1 MLANSTQDIN
11 PVTLAQL
18 LLARGEL
25 VAIPTETVY
34 GLAAN
39 ALNAQAVAKIFE
51 VKNRPTFDPL
61 IVHTYS
67 IGQLE
72 KYAHSIPVDAYH
84 LAEAFMPG
92 ALTLLLPKQPN
103 IPDIVTAGLPT
114 VGLRIPK
121 HSLALELLH
130 GLDFP
135 LAAPSAN
142 PFGYISPTTAQHVQ
156 TQLGSAISMV
166 LEGGACSIG
175 VESTI
180 IGFPAGKPTILR
192 FGGVSVEEIEAV
204 LGKSVEMMTHSSSNP
219 TAPGMLASHYAPK
232 KPFYVTET
240 GNLEAFAKGFL
251 PKYAPEKIGVLGFK
265 NRLPNIPVENQH
277 ILSTEG
283 DLNEAAQ
290 QLFGAMRALDNL
302 AVRIIIAELVPAQGL
317 GRAINDRLQR
327 ASV

>member
-1 MLANSTQDIN
+1 MLTNSN
-11 PVTLAQL
+11 ELLSPLTLAQL
-18 LLARGEL
+18 LLARGDL

-51 VKNRPTFDPL
+51 VKKRPTFDPL

-67 IGQLE
+67 VEQLAR
-72 KYAHSIPVDAYH
+72 YAHSIPDEAYK
-84 LAEAFMPG
+84 LAEVLMPG
-92 ALTLLLPKQPN
+92 ALTLLLPKQAH

-121 HSLALELLH
+121 HPLALELLH

-142 PFGYISPTTAQHVQ
+142 PFGYISPTTAEHVRA
-156 TQLGSAISMV
+156 QLGDAIAMV
-166 LEGGACSIG
+166 LDGGACSIG

-180 IGFPAGKPTILR
+180 VGFPNGEPTILR
-192 FGGVSVEEIEAV
+192 FGGISLEEIESI
-204 LGKSVEMMTHSSSNP
+204 LGMVVKTFTHSVSNP
-219 TAPGMLASHYAPK
+219 SAPGMLASHYAPK
-232 KPFYVTET
+232 KPFYVTT
-240 GNLEAFAKGFL
+240 SGNLEAFSKGFL
-251 PKYAPEKIGVLGFK
+251 QKYAPEKIGVLAFK
-265 NRLPNIPVENQH
+265 AGLAHIPAENQL
-277 ILSTEG
+277 ILSPTA

-290 QLFGAMRALDNL
+290 QLFGAMRRLDNL
-302 AVRIIIAELVPAQGL
+302 PVRIILAEFVPQNGL